1 MSKRN
6 LRKWRRHDP
15 HIEREKEKYGRAAP
29 SREFLLEFLGVHGMP
44 LAHDELCAE
53 LDIWD
58 EWEREAV
65 SHRLKAMA
73 RDGQLIRNR
82 RGGYGVADKMDLVA
96 GRVQGHPEGYGFL
109 IPDDGSDDLYLSAR
123 EMRALMHGDRILA
136 SVAGLDRRGRREGMV
151 AEVLERNTHTVVGH
165 FAEAHGIGQVKPD
178 NRRISHDILVPPEAR
193 GNARDGQIV
202 TVEIVE
208 QPTRHQPPIGR
219 VSEVLGDQMA
229 PGMEVEIALRA
240 HDIRIEWPEAVK
252 AEVAPLGEDVPEDAK
267 RDRVD
272 LRDVPLVTIDGIT
285 ARDFDDAVFCERR
298 GRNWRLLV
306 AIADVSAYVT
316 PGSALD
322 AEARERGNSVYFPDR
337 VIPML
342 PDVLSTGLCS
352 LNPEVDRLCM
362 VCEMT
367 INGDGKIVRSAF
379 FEGLMRSHARLTYD
393 AVAKVLIDGDE
404 HLRAELGDLV
414 PHLEALHGLYGVLR
428 QARERRGA
436 IDFET
441 QETEIEYDAQR
452 KIEAIRPTERN
463 DAHKLIEECMIAAN
477 VASARFLMRNKMPI
491 LYRVH
496 NGPRASRL
504 EDLRTFLGELGLGVG
519 GGDKPEPRDYAAL
532 LEHASSRPD
541 WRLIQTVLLRSL
553 SRAVYAPVEEGHFGL
568 GLPIYTHFTSPI
580 RRYPDLLVHR
590 GIRHLVRGGKP
601 ADFGY
606 TRGDMESLG
615 EHCSHTERNADE
627 AVWDAVEWLKCEYM
641 LDKVGQAFDGLVTS
655 VTSFGLFVELSEVF
669 VEGLVHVTT
678 LDNDYYHFDPVGHR
692 LSGERSGRTYRLGD
706 TLRVR
711 LVRVDLDDRKI
722 DFEPETRKTETGPA
736 PRRRRRRR

>member
-15 HIEREKEKYGRAAP
+15 HIEREQQKYGRAAP
-29 SREFLLEFLGVHGMP
+29 SREFLLEFLKNHGMP
-44 LAHDELCAE
+44 LTHDELCAE
-53 LDIWD
+53 LDISD
-58 EWEREAV
+58 DWEREAV
-65 SHRLKAMA
+65 SYRLKAMA

-82 RGGYGVADKMDLVA
+82 RGDYGVAGKMDLVA

-123 EMRALMHGDRILA
+123 EMRTLMHGDRILA
-136 SVAGLDRRGRREGMV
+136 SVAGLDRRGRREGKV
-151 AEVLERNTHTVVGH
+151 VEVLERNTQIVVGH
-165 FAEAHGIGQVKPD
+165 YSEAHGIGQVKPD
-178 NRRISHDILVPPEAR
+178 NRRISHEILVPPENR
-193 GNARDGQIV
+193 GQARDGQIV
-202 TVEIVE
+202 TVQIVE
-208 QPTRHQPPIGR
+208 QPTRRQAPIGR
-219 VSEVLGDQMA
+219 VYDVLGDQMA

-240 HDIRIEWPEAVK
+240 HEIRTEWPDAVK
-252 AEVAPLGEDVPEDAK
+252 AEIRPLGEEVPEQAK

-298 GRNWRLLV
+298 GRNYRLLV
-306 AIADVSAYVT
+306 AIADVSAYVA
-316 PGSALD
+316 PNGALD

-342 PDVLSTGLCS
+342 PEVLSNGLCS
-352 LNPEVDRLCM
+352 LNPKVDRLCM

-367 INGDGKIVRSAF
+367 INRDGKLVRSAF

-393 AVAKVLIDGDE
+393 AVARVLIEGDE
-404 HLRAELGDLV
+404 HLKKELGELV
-414 PHLEALHGLYGVLR
+414 PHLEALYALFGVL
-428 QARERRGA
+428 QKAREKRGA

-452 KIEAIRPTERN
+452 KIEAIRPTQRN

-477 VASARFLMRNKMPI
+477 VAAARFLKRHKMPAV
-491 LYRVH
+491 YRVH
-496 NGPRASRL
+496 TGPTASRL
-504 EDLRTFLGELGLGVG
+504 EDLRAFLGELGLGVG
-519 GGDKPEPRDYAAL
+519 GGDKPEPGDYAAL
-532 LEHASSRPD
+532 LEHARSRPD

-553 SRAVYAPVEEGHFGL
+553 SRAVYSPAEDGHFGL
-568 GLPIYTHFTSPI
+568 GLPSYTHFTSPI

-590 GIRHLVRGGKP
+590 GIRHILQGGKP
-601 ADFGY
+601 ANFLY
-606 TRGDMESLG
+606 TRGDMESMG

-641 LDKVGQAFDGLVTS
+641 LDKVGDTFDGLVTS

-669 VEGLVHVTT
+669 VEGLIHITN
-678 LDNDYYHFDPVGHR
+678 LDSDYYHFDPVGHR
-692 LSGERSGRTYRLGD
+692 LRGERSGRTYRLGD
-706 TLRVR
+706 RIRVR
-711 LVRVDLDDRKI
+711 VTRVDLDDRKI
-722 DFEPETRKTETGPA
+722 DFEPESRAPDSKTRK
-736 PRRRRRRR
+736 PRRRRRG